1 MKLYQFDYQVSLLI
15 VHNLTFSEI
24 KVLPH
29 IQKTGLVLKFDIFP
43 TYYHF
48 LLLISALWL
57 DRMKLFVSMTSGHIR
72 CMDIV
77 QGRWHCVD
85 VDVTVSKT
93 TYICHV
99 SVAMSVTLLVCLYH
113 RYVGLS
119 YTFVNVANMCQ
130 PYCRST

>member
-1 MKLYQFDYQVSLLI
+1 MKSKFYLIYGRQVLFS
-15 VHNLTFSEI
+15 HLTYVQHTS
-24 KVLPH
+24 P
-29 IQKTGLVLKFDIFP
+29 
-43 TYYHF
+43 F

-99 SVAMSVTLLVCLYH
+99 SVAMSVTLLVCSPQICWSFIHFCECYQY
-113 RYVGLS
+113 YVSTILP
-119 YTFVNVANMCQ
+119 VNINVITCPEIKSNV
-130 PYCRST
+130 